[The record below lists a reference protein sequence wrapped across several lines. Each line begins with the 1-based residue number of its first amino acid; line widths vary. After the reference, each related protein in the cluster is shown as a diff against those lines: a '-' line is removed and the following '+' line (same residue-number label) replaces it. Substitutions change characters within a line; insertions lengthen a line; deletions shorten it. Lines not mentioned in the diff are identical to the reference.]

1 MPVALAAAALA
12 GGCGLDDDGAEKPTL
27 ETTDSGTRI
36 ITVTDRKA
44 GLEMEIQDD
53 SLYVKTIKDA
63 PPSTRDLLGASCEDD
78 GKQGVDASAQFPVYW
93 REDSSDWG
101 SALARDDN
109 LGRVEVYESQTIMTR
124 SRRSPSRP
132 ST

>member
-1 MPVALAAAALA
+1 
-12 GGCGLDDDGAEKPTL
+12 
-27 ETTDSGTRI
+27 
-36 ITVTDRKA
+36 VTDRKA